1 MFDVCKTMQST
12 LVIAKL
18 LMKWKTI
25 KIISDV
31 RHRIITY
38 STPPPPPQQHTVL
51 LGGGGGGEGWAR
63 QHHSARN
70 VIIRRANL
78 IARDAWSITLIPLP
92 AIIALLRPLPL
103 PPSHLLTVSS
113 RLYGPHKV
121 LSHRVNPS
129 RAAPLNYICLLCFA
143 RRGGWRG
150 NGRRNWISRKVFGS
164 RKDCVT
170 LFFQ

>member
-1 MFDVCKTMQST
+1 M
-12 LVIAKL
+12 IAIL
-18 LMKWKTI
+18 LMKWKSI

-31 RHRIITY
+31 RHRIITS
-38 STPPPPPQQHTVL
+38 STPPPLNIPYFWV
-51 LGGGGGGEGWAR
+51 GGGKDE
-63 QHHSARN
+63 HDN
-70 VIIRRANL
+70 
-78 IARDAWSITLIPLP
+78 ITPHVMQSPVALTSLRVTHGALRWFHYPLSSP
-92 AIIALLRPLPL
+92 YCAPSPT
-103 PPSHLLTVSS
+103 SHLLTVSS

-164 RKDCVT
+164 HKDCVT

>member
-1 MFDVCKTMQST
+1 
-12 LVIAKL
+12 
-18 LMKWKTI
+18 MKWKTI

-31 RHRIITY
+31 RHRIITS
-38 STPPPPPQQHTVL
+38 STPPPNIPYFWVV
-51 LGGGGGGEGWAR
+51 GGGEGWAR

-70 VIIRRANL
+70 AIARRANL

-103 PPSHLLTVSS
+103 PTPSHLLTVSS